1 MRRTL
6 SVFRSRD
13 ATGTAYAR
21 DAGASPDGCHAI
33 DVTAATAAHRI
44 ADLSLQPS
52 LTWDILMEGRPI
64 ELASLRGVRKQYGK
78 VVALDGVDLAIAPG
92 PVLALLGAN
101 GAGKSTAIALLLGL
115 VRPDAGQ
122 ALLSGQSPQQLAAR
136 GRKSTRLHTS

>member
-1 MRRTL
+1 MRISDWSSDVCSSDL
-6 SVFRSRD
+6 S
-13 ATGTAYAR
+13 
-21 DAGASPDGCHAI
+21 
-33 DVTAATAAHRI
+33 AATAARRI
-44 ADLSLQPS
+44 ADLSSQPS

-92 PVLALLGAN
+92 QVLALLGAN

-122 ALLSGQSPQQLAAR
+122 ALLSGQSPHQLAAR
-136 GRKSTRLHTS
+136 RNIGVV

>member
-33 DVTAATAAHRI
+33 DVTAATAARRI

-78 VVALDGVDLAIAPG
+78 VVRSEERRV
-92 PVLALLGAN
+92 
-101 GAGKSTAIALLLGL
+101 GKECVSTCSS
-115 VRPDAGQ
+115 RW
-122 ALLSGQSPQQLAAR
+122 SPY
-136 GRKSTRLHTS
+136 H